1 MTTGYEAAAATAIY
15 RLHPAGWGKMTAE
28 SIREKLLNSWKRLAY
43 PLLLA

>member
-1 MTTGYEAAAATAIY
+1 MTAGYETTAATAIY
-15 RLHPAGWGKMTAE
+15 RLNQDVWGKMTAE